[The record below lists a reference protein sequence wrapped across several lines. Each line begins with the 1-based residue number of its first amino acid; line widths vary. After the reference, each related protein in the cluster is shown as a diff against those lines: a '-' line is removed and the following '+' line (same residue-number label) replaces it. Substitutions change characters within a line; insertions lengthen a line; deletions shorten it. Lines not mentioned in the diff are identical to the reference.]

1 MEAISHGNS
10 RNSLKCFVSKEPA
23 SDMGQ
28 KMFHFVISF
37 IERFDF
43 EMIYLHYFE
52 IIIIIY
58 LTYQPRE

>member
-1 MEAISHGNS
+1 
-10 RNSLKCFVSKEPA
+10 
-23 SDMGQ
+23 MGQ